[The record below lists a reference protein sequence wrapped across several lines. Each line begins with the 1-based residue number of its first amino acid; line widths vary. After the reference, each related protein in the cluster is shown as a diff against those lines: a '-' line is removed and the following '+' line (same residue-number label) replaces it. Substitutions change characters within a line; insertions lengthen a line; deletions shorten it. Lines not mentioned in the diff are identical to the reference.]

1 MKQKSRITDRH
12 VVFLCISVHSSPSKR
27 SKSQNQ
33 DSCDI
38 IVKSTALVILLSN
51 SLSWSPD
58 LPTTYLKQLR
68 RRNEETVM
76 KATVMSADI
85 ANINI
90 WRKILVLI
98 KATNKLWTTNTT
110 ILWNSCFS
118 RSFHQCFKIPKAS
131 KYHTAGRSLK
141 DPAIISRLCHR

>member
-1 MKQKSRITDRH
+1 MKQKSRIYRPTCG
-12 VVFLCISVHSSPSKR
+12 VSVHSSPSKR

-33 DSCDI
+33 DTCDI

-90 WRKILVLI
+90 
-98 KATNKLWTTNTT
+98 
-110 ILWNSCFS
+110 
-118 RSFHQCFKIPKAS
+118 
-131 KYHTAGRSLK
+131 
-141 DPAIISRLCHR
+141 